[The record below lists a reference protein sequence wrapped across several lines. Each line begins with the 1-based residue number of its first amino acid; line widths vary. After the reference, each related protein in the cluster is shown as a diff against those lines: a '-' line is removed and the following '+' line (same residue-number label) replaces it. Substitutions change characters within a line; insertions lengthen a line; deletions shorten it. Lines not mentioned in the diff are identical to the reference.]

1 MIMKKWIIT
10 QWYWL
15 LGRIDDWKFQ
25 YKRNNIAK
33 MRKKVFE
40 MDLKANNRP
49 VRYDGYG
56 VSKLTDHNPNYWIF
70 SPVEAVENVL
80 KLHFMDGDGQRYYR
94 LHIQGIQVDTQGDV
108 IVVKISLRRPGLLIG
123 SQGKDINAVTKKLT
137 KVFGVETQILI
148 DEIKKD
154 INEPF
159 IYY

>member
-1 MIMKKWIIT
+1 MRKWIIT

-15 LGRIDDWKFQ
+15 LDRIDDWKFQ
-25 YKRNNIAK
+25 YKHNKITK

-40 MDLKANNRP
+40 MDLEANTRP
-49 VRYDGYG
+49 VRYDDYG
-56 VSKLTDHNPNYWIF
+56 MSKLTDHNPNYWIF

-80 KLHFMDGDGQRYYR
+80 KLHFINSRRYYR

-108 IVVKISLRRPGLLIG
+108 IEVKISLRRPGLLIG
-123 SQGKDINAVTKKLT
+123 SRGKDIDAVTKELT
-137 KVFGVETQILI
+137 KVFGVETKILI
-148 DEIKKD
+148 NEIKKD

>member
-1 MIMKKWIIT
+1 MRKWIIT

-15 LGRIDDWKFQ
+15 LNLIDDWKFQ
-25 YKRNNIAK
+25 YKHNKITK

-40 MDLKANNRP
+40 MDLEANARP
-49 VRYDGYG
+49 VRYDDYEGCN
-56 VSKLTDHNPNYWIF
+56 LTDHNPNYWIF
-70 SPVEAVENVL
+70 SPVEAVENIL
-80 KLHFMDGDGQRYYR
+80 KLHFMNNRRYYR
-94 LHIQGIQVDTQGDV
+94 LHIHGIQVDTQGDV

-123 SQGKDINAVTKKLT
+123 SQGKDINAVTAELT
-137 KVFGVETQILI
+137 KVFGIETQILI

>member
-1 MIMKKWIIT
+1 MKKWIIT

-15 LGRIDDWKFQ
+15 LGQIDDWKFQ
-25 YKRNNIAK
+25 YKRNKITK

-40 MDLKANNRP
+40 MDLETYSGP
-49 VRYDGYG
+49 VCYDGYG
-56 VSKLTDHNPNYWIF
+56 VSKLTDNNPNYWIF

-80 KLHFMDGDGQRYYR
+80 KLHFMNNRMYYR
-94 LHIQGIQVDTQGDV
+94 LHIHGIQVDTQGDV

-123 SQGKDINAVTKKLT
+123 CRGKDIDTVTKELT

-148 DEIKKD
+148 DEIKTD

-159 IYY
+159 IDY